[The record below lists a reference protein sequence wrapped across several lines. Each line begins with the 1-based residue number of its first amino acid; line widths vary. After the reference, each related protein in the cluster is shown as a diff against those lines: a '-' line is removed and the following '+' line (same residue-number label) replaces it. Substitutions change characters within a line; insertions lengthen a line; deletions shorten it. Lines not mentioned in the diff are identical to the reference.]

1 MITTL
6 IYLFAFVVVL
16 SLVVIVH
23 EGGHFFVARR
33 CGVKVTDFSLGFG
46 PELWGRVDNKGT
58 RWKVCAVPLGGYVK
72 MLGDEDA
79 ASAKKSTDKIAPEDL
94 DKTFLAQKL
103 WKRALIIVAGPG
115 MNYVFS
121 FVLLTGLFWA
131 FGTLTIPPVVGEVMP
146 DSAAERAGILA
157 GDKILS
163 VNGKEIDSF
172 TDIRRSIQ
180 LTDYAKELTIV
191 LDRKGEKLT
200 LTIEPLR
207 ETDDSPAVL
216 GVKASSATITEGP
229 RPTFIGAVAEAGTTL
244 WTTSYD
250 SLKYLGQVL
259 TGQRR
264 AKDLRGPLGI
274 AEASGDALM
283 GGFVS
288 LLAFIAYVSIAIGLM
303 NLLPIPVLDGGHL
316 FFYALEAIFRRPMPE
331 KVENAFVWGG
341 FGILMLIFAYSLVL
355 DVPRIWERI
364 MG

>member
-23 EGGHFFVARR
+23 EGGHFFVARL

-46 PELWGRVDNKGT
+46 PELWGRVDKKGT
-58 RWKVCAVPLGGYVK
+58 RWKVCAIPLGGYVK

-79 ASAKKSTDKIAPEDL
+79 ASAKKSTKQVAPEDL

-103 WKRALIIVAGPG
+103 WKRALIIFAGPG

-121 FVLLTGLFWA
+121 FLLLTGLLYTV
-131 FGTLTIPPVVGEVMP
+131 GTLSVPPIVGEVMP
-146 DSAAERAGILA
+146 DSAAQKAGILV

-163 VNGKEIDSF
+163 VNGKEIKSF
-172 TDIRRSIQ
+172 NEIRRSIQ
-180 LTDYAKELTIV
+180 LTEYAKELAII
-191 LDRKGEKLT
+191 LERNGEKVSLT
-200 LTIEPLR
+200 VEPLK
-207 ETDDSPAVL
+207 ETKDGPVL
-216 GVKASSATITEGP
+216 LGIMASSAAIQEGP
-229 RPTFIGAVAEAGTTL
+229 RLTFVESVTEAGMTL
-244 WTTSYD
+244 WTTSRD
-250 SLKYLGQVL
+250 SLTYLWQVL
-259 TGQRR
+259 TSQRK

-283 GGFVS
+283 GGIVN
-288 LLAFIAYVSIAIGLM
+288 LIAFIAYVSIAIGLM

-316 FFYALEAIFRRPMPE
+316 FFYGLEAIFRRPIPE

-341 FGILMLIFAYSLVL
+341 FCILMMIFVYSLVL
-355 DVPRIWERI
+355 DVPRIFQRI
-364 MG
+364 IG

>member
-1 MITTL
+1 MTTTL

-23 EGGHFFVARR
+23 EGGHFLVARL

-46 PELWGRVDNKGT
+46 PKLWGRVDKKGT
-58 RWKVCAVPLGGYVK
+58 QWKVCAIPLGGYVK

-79 ASAKKSTDKIAPEDL
+79 ASAKKSTDNIAPEDL

-103 WKRALIIVAGPG
+103 WKRALIIFAGPG
-115 MNYVFS
+115 MNYIFAFLV
-121 FVLLTGLFWA
+121 LTGLFYS
-131 FGTLTIPPVVGEVMP
+131 FGSLTIPPVIGEVMP
-146 DSAAERAGILA
+146 DSAAQKAGILA

-163 VNGKEIDSF
+163 VNGKKVESF
-172 TDIRRSIQ
+172 TDIRHSIQ

-191 LDRKGEKLT
+191 LDRSGEEVT
-200 LTIEPLR
+200 VQVGPLK
-207 ETDDSPAVL
+207 ETDEGPALL
-216 GVKASSATITEGP
+216 GVKASSTAITEGP

-244 WTTSYD
+244 WTTSCD

-259 TGQRR
+259 TGKRK

-283 GGFVS
+283 GGFIS

-341 FGILMLIFAYSLVL
+341 FGILMFIFAYSLML

>member
-1 MITTL
+1 MITL
-6 IYLFAFVVVL
+6 VYLFAFVVVL

-46 PELWGRVDNKGT
+46 PELWGHVDQKGT

-79 ASAKKSTDKIAPEDL
+79 ASARKSTNNVAPEDL

-103 WKRALIIVAGPG
+103 WKRALIIFAGPG

-121 FVLLTGLFWA
+121 FVVLTGLFWS
-131 FGTLTIPPVVGEVMP
+131 FGTLTVPPIVGEVLP
-146 DSAAERAGILA
+146 ESAAQKAGILS
-157 GDKILS
+157 GDKIVS
-163 VNGKEIDSF
+163 VNGKEIHSF
-172 TDIRRSIQ
+172 TEIRRSIQ
-180 LTDYAKELTIV
+180 LTDYAKELV
-191 LDRKGEKLT
+191 LVLERAGKT
-200 LTIEPLR
+200 LTVMVGPLK
-207 ETDDSPAVL
+207 EEGDQPVLL
-216 GVKASSATITEGP
+216 GVTAAANAIEEGP

-244 WTTSYD
+244 WTTSWD
-250 SLKYLGQVL
+250 SLNYLWQVL
-259 TGQRR
+259 TGHRKP
-264 AKDLRGPLGI
+264 KDLRGPLGI
-274 AEASGDALM
+274 AEASGDALR
-283 GGFVS
+283 GGFIS
-288 LLAFIAYVSIAIGLM
+288 LIAFIAYVSIAIGLM

-316 FFYALEAIFRRPMPE
+316 FFYALEAIFRRPIPE
-331 KVENAFVWGG
+331 KIENAFIWGG